1 MTPRSRKPVMLLGMT
16 LNNTSSVSTL
26 SDQSKTLS
34 FREEDEYS
42 LDLQTTRNDS
52 DLMKVS
58 SLETTA
64 ESSSEVSTDVSTECC
79 PPSTIHTSIQDSMVQ
94 NSNSVAPPPTAI
106 VAPDSLT
113 STFRDYLFSRSVLT
127 ESPADLSFSSQPD
140 DFGPNMDDI
149 RELNESEMS
158 ESLLY
163 CLDGNKPKNG
173 EGNEKEGGENDEEE
187 EEKEN
192 REVTK
197 TTTTRK
203 RTSDECEI
211 KLGPG
216 EEQQI
221 KKLVLHVQHDS
232 TTGLGETS
240 L

>member
-16 LNNTSSVSTL
+16 LNNTSTVSTL
-26 SDQSKTLS
+26 SDQNQSKSS

-42 LDLQTTRNDS
+42 LDLQATRNES

-64 ESSSEVSTDVSTECC
+64 ESTGSSDVSTECC
-79 PPSTIHTSIQDSMVQ
+79 PPSMIHTSIQDSMVATL
-94 NSNSVAPPPTAI
+94 VVPPPPI
-106 VAPDSLT
+106 VTVNPDSLT

-163 CLDGNKPKNG
+163 CLDGNKPATKG
-173 EGNEKEGGENDEEE
+173 EGEAAVD
-187 EEKEN
+187 KEN
-192 REVTK
+192 R
-197 TTTTRK
+197 TTNIGRK
-203 RTSDECEI
+203 RTSEECDI
-211 KLGPG
+211 KLGP
-216 EEQQI
+216 EEERQI
-221 KKLVLHVQHDS
+221 KKLVLHVQQD
-232 TTGLGETS
+232 TTGVGETS

>member
-16 LNNTSSVSTL
+16 LNNTSNASIL
-26 SDQSKTLS
+26 SDQQNQSKTLS

-52 DLMKVS
+52 DLMRVS
-58 SLETTA
+58 SFETTGT
-64 ESSSEVSTDVSTECC
+64 STSDVSTECC
-79 PPSTIHTSIQDSMVQ
+79 PPSMIHTSIQDSMV
-94 NSNSVAPPPTAI
+94 APALPLPVSTLQ
-106 VAPDSLT
+106 PDSLT
-113 STFRDYLFSRSVLT
+113 TTFRDYLFSRSVLT

-158 ESLLY
+158 DSLLY
-163 CLDGNKPKNG
+163 CLDGNKPRG
-173 EGNEKEGGENDEEE
+173 DRV

-192 REVTK
+192 LTR
-197 TTTTRK
+197 TRK
-203 RTSDECEI
+203 RPSDECEI
-211 KLGPG
+211 KLDP
-216 EEQQI
+216 EEARQI
-221 KKLVLHVQHDS
+221 KKLVLHVQHD

>member
-16 LNNTSSVSTL
+16 LNNTSTVSTL
-26 SDQSKTLS
+26 SDQNQSKLS

-42 LDLQTTRNDS
+42 LDLQATRNDS

-64 ESSSEVSTDVSTECC
+64 ESSGSSDVSTECC
-79 PPSTIHTSIQDSMVQ
+79 PPSMIHTSIQDSMVATL
-94 NSNSVAPPPTAI
+94 VVPPPPI
-106 VAPDSLT
+106 VTVVNPDSLT

-163 CLDGNKPKNG
+163 CLDGNKPSAGGKG
-173 EGNEKEGGENDEEE
+173 EGESAAVD
-187 EEKEN
+187 KEN
-192 REVTK
+192 R
-197 TTTTRK
+197 TTNIGRK
-203 RTSDECEI
+203 RTSEECEI
-211 KLGPG
+211 KLGP
-216 EEQQI
+216 EEERQI
-221 KKLVLHVQHDS
+221 KKLVLHVQQD
-232 TTGLGETS
+232 TTGVGETS

>member
-26 SDQSKTLS
+26 SDQNQSKTLS

-42 LDLQTTRNDS
+42 LDLQATRNDS

-58 SLETTA
+58 SLEMTA
-64 ESSSEVSTDVSTECC
+64 TSTDSDVSTECC
-79 PPSTIHTSIQDSMVQ
+79 PPSMIHTSIQDSMVTTL
-94 NSNSVAPPPTAI
+94 PPMAGN
-106 VAPDSLT
+106 PDSLT
-113 STFRDYLFSRSVLT
+113 STFRDYLLSRSALT

-163 CLDGNKPKNG
+163 CLDGNKPKG
-173 EGNEKEGGENDEEE
+173 AVDEQAMNS

-192 REVTK
+192 DGTKANQVTK
-197 TTTTRK
+197 MTRK
-203 RTSDECEI
+203 RASDECEI
-211 KLGPG
+211 KLGPE

-221 KKLVLHVQHDS
+221 KKLVLHVQD
-232 TTGLGETS
+232 TTGVGETS